1 MIKTLTLA
9 LVPSFVPKNFLRAS
23 KIVQKSTKKALGLF
37 VKCSLSLILIEII
50 MVPQNLSVAFH
61 AGNRGSNPLG
71 DASKQQDA
79 SLENIYEKGTVNRR
93 ALFCLEQRRAGVQDI
108 PLFKGGQ

>member
-1 MIKTLTLA
+1 M
-9 LVPSFVPKNFLRAS
+9 
-23 KIVQKSTKKALGLF
+23 QKSTKKALGLF

-71 DASKQQDA
+71 DD
-79 SLENIYEKGTVNRR
+79 ENKIKRLLNNDEPI
-93 ALFCLEQRRAGVQDI
+93 A
-108 PLFKGGQ
+108 